1 MNIEE
6 LKQTEE
12 FLDKRSDSVD
22 YRRKE
27 PSIVRQ
33 EPLIARE
40 EPLILQKAL
49 LIQTE
54 EPWMVW
60 AAGMPEDPSNNI
72 RFQNKK
78 AESFALLAFFV
89 GGSGDSWTAFYAKF
103 QTLID
108 I

>member
-33 EPLIARE
+33 EPLIA
-40 EPLILQKAL
+40 
-49 LIQTE
+49 
-54 EPWMVW
+54 
-60 AAGMPEDPSNNI
+60 
-72 RFQNKK
+72 
-78 AESFALLAFFV
+78 
-89 GGSGDSWTAFYAKF
+89 
-103 QTLID
+103 
-108 I
+108 